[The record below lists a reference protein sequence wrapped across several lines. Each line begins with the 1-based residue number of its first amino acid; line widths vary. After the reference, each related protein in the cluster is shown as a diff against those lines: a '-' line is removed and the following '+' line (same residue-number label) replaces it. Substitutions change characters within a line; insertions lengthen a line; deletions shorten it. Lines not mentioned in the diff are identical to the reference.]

1 MGRIGN
7 ERLKAILDIC
17 EGYVITLDNDPAVL
31 GPSYL
36 QSMIAKCR
44 NYTNGVVTLMNE
56 LRNCRRELD
65 MELRRNRAEF
75 EILSNEHLSK
85 NATVKALPSFKDRE
99 AQINLILRDERRTIV
114 EMENDLLDLGH
125 VEDMVKLRHHELKDS
140 MREIQTQR
148 QLIRDDVLSG
158 GMYGDERLD
167 KNKSKNASLEEAN
180 IDELLSGGLVEST
193 VPEDTPLPLSED
205 AQEAADTSEE
215 TPEEYKVLSVEEST
229 ISAEEPK
236 KPTVEATAEVLDIN
250 DEFAAFLDQSDT
262 PKAETKETNTADD
275 FSEFLANL

>member
-1 MGRIGN
+1 
-7 ERLKAILDIC
+7 
-17 EGYVITLDNDPAVL
+17 
-31 GPSYL
+31 
-36 QSMIAKCR
+36 
-44 NYTNGVVTLMNE
+44 
-56 LRNCRRELD
+56 
-65 MELRRNRAEF
+65 MELRRKRAEF